1 MKFQQ
6 HDIVRQILPSGT
18 MVGGLMVVIASSHDK
33 RTIVRDIKTG
43 KYYKYKSCN
52 LEKYGE
58 TTKIMVSK
66 EDMDKISITKGI
78 GAFYHSLSPA
88 YDKLY
93 ANPTRFVC
101 FILCDNKGFI
111 IRRTYQLGKISRV
124 LRKVDE
130 IRKGY
135 EMVPVK
141 QPMYKL
147 QLKRS
152 IYQLITIRG
161 L

>member
-1 MKFQQ
+1 MKFNKG
-6 HDIVRQILPSGT
+6 DVVRRVLPSGV
-18 MVGGLMVVIASSHDK
+18 MVGGLMIVIAGARNK
-33 RTIVRDIKTG
+33 CTAIRDASTG
-43 KYYKYKSCN
+43 KCYIYKSSS
-52 LEKYGE
+52 LEMVGK
-58 TTKIMVSK
+58 TTRIMISESDMNKIDAM
-66 EDMDKISITKGI
+66 KGI
-78 GAFYHSLSPA
+78 GSFYHIISPV

-101 FILCDNKGFI
+101 FVSIQKNCTV
-111 IRRTYQLGKISRV
+111 RRTFHLGKVSRV

-147 QLKRS
+147 QL
-152 IYQLITIRG
+152 IGEL
-161 L
+161 

>member
-1 MKFQQ
+1 MKFQP
-6 HDIVRQILPSGT
+6 HDIVCRVLPSGI
-18 MVGGLMVVIASSHDK
+18 MVGGLMVVISSSHDK
-33 RTIVRDIKTG
+33 CTIVRDANTG
-43 KYYKYKSCN
+43 KCYKYRSSG
-52 LEKYGE
+52 LEKAGE

-66 EDMDKISITKGI
+66 EDMDKIDITKGI
-78 GAFYHSLSPA
+78 GSFYHSISPV

-93 ANPTRFVC
+93 ANPSRFVC
-101 FILCDNKGFI
+101 FILAYTKGETI
-111 IRRTYQLGKISRV
+111 HRVYQLGKISRV

-147 QLKRS
+147 QL
-152 IYQLITIRG
+152 IGEL
-161 L
+161 

>member
-1 MKFQQ
+1 MKFRP
-6 HDIVRQILPSGT
+6 HDIIRQILPSGT

-43 KYYKYKSCN
+43 KYYQYKSCN
-52 LEKYGE
+52 LEKYGG
-58 TTKIMVSK
+58 TTKIMISK

-78 GAFYHSLSPA
+78 GAFYHSVSPV

-101 FILCDNKGFI
+101 FILCDNEGFT

-124 LRKVDE
+124 LRKVGE

-147 QLKRS
+147 QL
-152 IYQLITIRG
+152 IGEL
-161 L
+161 